1 MGQTAG
7 GWVSVL
13 SGLRNEMM
21 MRREAL
27 EISSLYVSI
36 WALSPYAIEAN

>member
-13 SGLRNEMM
+13 SGLRNE

-36 WALSPYAIEAN
+36 WALSPYAIEV